1 MSGAA
6 GAAAAAAI
14 AARHRRDR
22 MKLMMNGRENN
33 EMEVSMLREI
43 IGKDVQITI
52 FNEIGTIKGRLM
64 AADSEWLKV
73 QTSKGTQYVSRL
85 TINTVTVKDPAY

>member
-73 QTSKGTQYVSRL
+73 QTSKGIQYVSRL
-85 TINTVTVKDPAY
+85 TINTVTVKDQAY